1 MTLSLTLQ
9 YLVIAIALLVSLW
22 VVMKKQFPGVLHR
35 LRGALA
41 LGLVRRG
48 RPAWMQALGRRVAA
62 VARPRPAATD
72 IRRLVYT
79 CAAAGRGKTRGR

>member
-48 RPAWMQALGRRVAA
+48 RPAWMQALGRRV
-62 VARPRPAATD
+62 
-72 IRRLVYT
+72 
-79 CAAAGRGKTRGR
+79 